1 MEPSKNK
8 PEKSRERG
16 QVSGKD
22 RARRTETKS
31 DVRLY
36 LCLAR
41 CARVSEKDRA
51 FWELRQQI
59 LLLPVQPECGWCLLT
74 LKSQAGH
81 TLAHFSPSHS

>member
-16 QVSGKD
+16 QISGKD

-36 LCLAR
+36 PCLAR
-41 CARVSEKDRA
+41 CARVSKKD
-51 FWELRQQI
+51 
-59 LLLPVQPECGWCLLT
+59 
-74 LKSQAGH
+74 
-81 TLAHFSPSHS
+81 